1 MKRIASSIIRT
12 ERDVR
17 IIRLDRRKCLVVS
30 CDSSGAIGSK
40 ALDQLKCPP
49 EIVGKFAARV
59 ALMEILATG
68 ARPICVAAPLAVEP
82 TPTGKRILKGIRS
95 EMKYAGL
102 DSHTPI
108 IESTEKN
115 FKTKQTGV
123 GVTVLGLASPSSLKI
138 GRCIAGDEV
147 FTLGVQC
154 VGAKV
159 LSEERRHIIADPR
172 DVSTLLRY
180 GFIHEVI
187 PVGSTGIMHEAKV
200 MAKDSGLR
208 FRPDKHMLKSLTES
222 AGPATVILIASSTV
236 RRPLSRIRKPM
247 ERVGRFTR

>member
-1 MKRIASSIIRT
+1 MKPLTSSIIHT
-12 ERDVR
+12 ERDVQL
-17 IIRLDRRKCLVVS
+17 IRLDRRKVLVVS

-40 ALDQLKCPP
+40 PLDQVKCPP

-59 ALMEILATG
+59 ALMEVFATG

-123 GVTVLGLASPSSLKI
+123 GVTVLGLSNPSSLKI
-138 GRCIAGDEV
+138 GRCMAGDGV
-147 FTLGVQC
+147 FALGAPC

-159 LSEERRHIIADPR
+159 LSGERRHIIADPR

-180 GFIHEVI
+180 GFVHEVI

-208 FRPDKHMLKSLTES
+208 FRPDNYEQNTLTES
-222 AGPATVILIASSTV
+222 AGPATVILYASSAV
-236 RRPLSRIRKPM
+236 HRPLSRILKPIA
-247 ERVGRFTR
+247 RVGMFTR

>member
-1 MKRIASSIIRT
+1 MKPSASNITPT
-12 ERDVR
+12 ERDVI

-30 CDSSGAIGSK
+30 CDSSGAIGLK

-102 DSHTPI
+102 DSRTPI
-108 IESTEKN
+108 VESTEKN
-115 FKTKQTGV
+115 FKTRQTGV

-138 GRCIAGDEV
+138 GRCMAGDKV
-147 FTLGVQC
+147 FALGTPS

-159 LSEERRHIIADPR
+159 LSGERRQIIADPR
-172 DVSTLLRY
+172 DVSTLLKY

-187 PVGSTGIMHEAKV
+187 PVGSSRIMHEAEV
-200 MAKDSGLR
+200 MARDSGLR
-208 FRPDKHMLKSLTES
+208 FRPDNYEQSMLTKS
-222 AGPATVILIASSTV
+222 AGPATAILFACNAV
-236 RRPLSRIRKPM
+236 RPPLSRIPKPLA
-247 ERVGRFTR
+247 RVGMFTR